1 MHVGKRLATYIL
13 MAQHTTTVLAVVS
26 MLFCFSLMWKGIKL
40 TKEGQKQTALSA
52 ARQRL
57 MEVERINSLITERFE
72 QEDIP
77 EEPLLRA
84 RHYINV
90 PPRSFCDDRDFVV
103 VVHSRLNDLETR
115 SNWRRTY
122 GSFQAMYRFALVF
135 VVGRASTIEEK
146 ASLGSEVNIHED
158 ILEVDFNDTYRNLT
172 LKNIAAL
179 RYVLV
184 ACPEVP
190 TVLKMDDDVAW
201 NMEKAA
207 KLANFTAATNKIHC
221 SLHTNIPASRD
232 TKQKWHVTYEEWSEN
247 VFPPYCYGLAYT
259 IPRQG
264 IIRVLQALQTQKFLW
279 IDDIFVTGVLA
290 RHSAVSHVNVDE
302 QYDYYPMQ
310 SVPIWKNSYTFAL
323 IQKCNIEYFFLIANS
338 HLFIHKMT
346 AAEDTLKSERI

>member
-1 MHVGKRLATYIL
+1 
-13 MAQHTTTVLAVVS
+13 
-26 MLFCFSLMWKGIKL
+26 MWKGIKL

-77 EEPLLRA
+77 EEPVRLVFNRIIIWLVTNPQVSLYREKLFQLLRA

-172 LKNIAAL
+172 LKLNSRVQNIAAL

-221 SLHTNIPASRD
+221 SLH
-232 TKQKWHVTYEEWSEN
+232 VTYEEWSEN

-279 IDDIFVTGVLA
+279 VP
-290 RHSAVSHVNVDE
+290 VS
-302 QYDYYPMQ
+302 
-310 SVPIWKNSYTFAL
+310 
-323 IQKCNIEYFFLIANS
+323 NIE
-338 HLFIHKMT
+338 
-346 AAEDTLKSERI
+346 